1 MGGVGKTTLA
11 QLLCNNVKVKNRF
24 HLETWVYLFEDFDVF
39 RITKTMLQSIS
50 TEAVRDNDLNL
61 LQLKKWSDDD
71 CLCVFTQ
78 RSSRRTDFN
87 MHMHL
92 KEIGEKIV
100 KKCNGLPLASEIL
113 GGLLHGKVDC
123 IDWEDVLNSKAISC
137 HYLLP
142 HLKRCFSYCSI
153 FPEDCKF
160 EEEELILLRMAQG
173 FLRHENSEK
182 PVEQLGHQYSGELQ
196 SRSHFRQSSSN
207 VSRFAMHDFINDLAH
222 KYDGIKRFE
231 AIDGVK
237 HLRTSLPISSRVVWD
252 YSHLNRNV
260 LFDLSLKLQCFRYEL
275 PSEIG
280 DLKILRY
287 LNFSDAQVETSPES
301 VCKLHNLETLKLQNC
316 NRLQKLFADIGNLN
330 NLHHLDNFVTFS
342 LESLES
348 L

>member
-1 MGGVGKTTLA
+1 M
-11 QLLCNNVKVKNRF
+11 CYRM
-24 HLETWVYLFEDFDVF
+24 ED
-39 RITKTMLQSIS
+39 
-50 TEAVRDNDLNL
+50 AVEGD
-61 LQLKKWSDDD
+61 K
-71 CLCVFTQ
+71 Q
-78 RSSRRTDFN
+78 RKF
-87 MHMHL
+87 
-92 KEIGEKIV
+92 
-100 KKCNGLPLASEIL
+100 
-113 GGLLHGKVDC
+113 
-123 IDWEDVLNSKAISC
+123 SKS
-137 HYLLP
+137 
-142 HLKRCFSYCSI
+142 
-153 FPEDCKF
+153 
-160 EEEELILLRMAQG
+160 
-173 FLRHENSEK
+173 LRHLS
-182 PVEQLGHQYSGELQ
+182 YI
-196 SRSHFRQSSSN
+196 RS
-207 VSRFAMHDFINDLAH
+207 

-342 LESLES
+342 LESLLES
-348 L
+348 LVRYHCVVSFLYPNVIL

>member
-1 MGGVGKTTLA
+1 MLLKKLTSEGLRLFAHQEQIDAPFKKWEKTLSKIPVVLEDAEGKQVTEQSVTIWLGELQNLA
-11 QLLCNNVKVKNRF
+11 YDLKDIMDEL
-24 HLETWVYLFEDFDVF
+24 D
-39 RITKTMLQSIS
+39 
-50 TEAVRDNDLNL
+50 TEALQRKL
-61 LQLKKWSDDD
+61 LFKPDQPSTK
-71 CLCVFTQ
+71 
-78 RSSRRTDFN
+78 
-87 MHMHL
+87 
-92 KEIGEKIV
+92 
-100 KKCNGLPLASEIL
+100 
-113 GGLLHGKVDC
+113 
-123 IDWEDVLNSKAISC
+123 
-137 HYLLP
+137 
-142 HLKRCFSYCSI
+142 
-153 FPEDCKF
+153 DCKF

-348 L
+348 LVRYHCVVSFLYPNEIL